1 MLVTLKILQD
11 DFQNASYLKLALL
24 AWGRGGAGG
33 CSRGSDCRD
42 VSVSRSFH
50 AVINRRGNVVGK

>member
-24 AWGRGGAGG
+24 AWGRGGAAGAATAEMFQ
-33 CSRGSDCRD
+33 CPE
-42 VSVSRSFH
+42 VSMR
-50 AVINRRGNVVGK
+50 

>member
-24 AWGRGGAGG
+24 AWGRGGRGGAAGAVTAEMFQ
-33 CSRGSDCRD
+33 CPE
-42 VSVSRSFH
+42 VSMR
-50 AVINRRGNVVGK
+50 